1 MINLDNKYHFWL
13 LIILGCITF
22 AGTIFLLNIPSKIKQ
37 GENGQKSIQLLDAM
51 RRPFIEIREIEN
63 RLIKT
68 NDKKAHDD
76 FSNAVKAAN
85 SLLLHYNESAQY
97 NPELL
102 NSVNDLS
109 KGYEIWITVE
119 QRIFDYYKNTTSNKN
134 LLIENKHISDEATLA
149 VELFLKTMNKLGEG
163 EIPIHKDI
171 DMGRNANRMLYIMA
185 GLLFVYIIGLIFLQ
199 QQTRARTLQIL
210 LHDRSSA
217 LKLVDKKSR
226 ELEAALL
233 DVESASRAKSEFLA
247 NVSHEL
253 RTPLNSIM
261 GFSDLLKDRSFGE
274 LNEKQRSYAS
284 HIHSSGEQLLNLIND
299 VLDLSRI
306 ETGRAAIKLDKIK
319 LADTIKDVLLIF
331 KDKAANNNIEIT
343 IEIEKEIKSIEADE
357 HKIKQVLSNLLSNAI
372 KFTPAGGSIH
382 IRARMPQTDFV
393 EVSVEDTGI
402 GIKPEDIPKL
412 FKPFSLLEPVY
423 TKTTKGT
430 GLGLALAKRLVE
442 LHGGRIW
449 VQSEYG
455 KGSKF
460 IFTIPVQQNEEKSE
474 KFMR

>member
-1 MINLDNKYHFWL
+1 MINLDSKYHFWL
-13 LIILGCITF
+13 LIILGCLTF
-22 AGTIFLLNIPSKIKQ
+22 VGVIFLLNIPSKIKQ
-37 GENGQKSIQLLDAM
+37 GENGQKAIQILDAM
-51 RRPFIEIREIEN
+51 RRPFLEIREIEN

-76 FSNAVKAAN
+76 FSNAVNAAN
-85 SLLLHYNESAQY
+85 SLLLHYKESAQY

-102 NSVNDLS
+102 NSVNELS
-109 KGYEIWITVE
+109 KGYELWIASE
-119 QRIFDYYKNTTSNKN
+119 QHLFSDYKDASSNKN
-134 LLIENKHISDEATLA
+134 LLMKSKHISDEATLA
-149 VELFLKTMNKLGEG
+149 VSLFLKTMNKLGDG
-163 EIPIHKDI
+163 EVPIHKDI
-171 DMGRNANRMLYIMA
+171 AIGRNANRMLYIMT
-185 GLLFVYIIGLIFLQ
+185 GLLFVYIIGLVFLQ
-199 QQTRARTLQIL
+199 QQTRVRTLQIL

-217 LKLVDKKSR
+217 LKLVDKKSV

-253 RTPLNSIM
+253 RTPLNAIL
-261 GFSDLLKDRSFGE
+261 GFSELLKEDSSGVS
-274 LNEKQRSYAS
+274 NEKQQNYLNRIY
-284 HIHSSGEQLLNLIND
+284 SSGERLLELVND
-299 VLDLSRI
+299 IIDLS
-306 ETGRAAIKLDKIK
+306 KIDAGSVG
-319 LADTIKDVLLIF
+319 LGLSEFNLSDIVNNIFSIF
-331 KDKAANNNIEIT
+331 KERAENKNIKVT
-343 IEIEKEIKSIEADE
+343 AKIENGVKDIIADVG
-357 HKIKQVLSNLLSNAI
+357 KIKQILSCLLSNAI

-382 IRARMPQTDFV
+382 IRAQAPQADFV

-430 GLGLALAKRLVE
+430 GLGLALAKGLVE
-442 LHGGRIW
+442 LHGGKIW
-449 VQSEYG
+449 VESKYG

>member
-1 MINLDNKYHFWL
+1 MINLDSKYHLWL
-13 LIILGCITF
+13 LIFLGCLILVG
-22 AGTIFLLNIPSKIKQ
+22 AIFLLNIPSKIKQ
-37 GENGQKSIQLLDAM
+37 GENGQKAIQILDAM
-51 RRPFIEIREIEN
+51 RRPFLEIREIEN

-85 SLLLHYNESAQY
+85 SLLLHYKESAQY

-102 NSVNDLS
+102 NSVNELS
-109 KGYEIWITVE
+109 KGYEIWIASE
-119 QRIFDYYKNTTSNKN
+119 QHLFSDYKDASSNKN
-134 LLIENKHISDEATLA
+134 LLIKSKHISDEATLA
-149 VELFLKTMNKLGEG
+149 VSLFLKTMNKLGDG

-284 HIHSSGEQLLNLIND
+284 YIHSSGEQLLNLIND

-393 EVSVEDTGI
+393 EASVEDTGI

-412 FKPFSLLEPVY
+412 FKPFSHLESVY
-423 TKTTKGT
+423 TKTTKGI

-442 LHGGRIW
+442 LHGGKIW
-449 VQSEYG
+449 VESKYG

-460 IFTIPVQQNEEKSE
+460 IFTIPVRQNE
-474 KFMR
+474 